1 MKRLLVLFA
10 IMAFI
15 LVPAMAMAYNSGVEL
30 LPDAV
35 EVSHWEIVDGA
46 WVEFGTGNVLSNARC
61 WRSGAASDSCNKQVW
76 EIPFTTHASM
86 AQWLFYN
93 LGGTRWDWRIRK
105 PGTYA
110 ADCIEA
116 TIRSNNDVVITF
128 ANFADLLY
136 QETGGVDPTISTWYA
151 WGEDWNH
158 AKDRWVSAADLNKQR
173 VTIGDS
179 DQLHTGFV
187 TKLWNKID
195 VVNCNSSCEY
205 ENTGTIIITLQNMK
219 LWVDPTNGGWLASK
233 NPTEPPPITQ

>member
-1 MKRLLVLFA
+1 M
-10 IMAFI
+10 
-15 LVPAMAMAYNSGVEL
+15 
-30 LPDAV
+30 
-35 EVSHWEIVDGA
+35 
-46 WVEFGTGNVLSNARC
+46 
-61 WRSGAASDSCNKQVW
+61 
-76 EIPFTTHASM
+76 
-86 AQWLFYN
+86 
-93 LGGTRWDWRIRK
+93 
-105 PGTYA
+105 
-110 ADCIEA
+110 
-116 TIRSNNDVVITF
+116 
-128 ANFADLLY
+128 
-136 QETGGVDPTISTWYA
+136 DPTISTWYA